1 MHKEPK
7 TFASCLC
14 KSGTQHHIQL
24 TMTNFIPLFPLG
36 IVVYPGEWL
45 NLHIFEPRYRQLIKE
60 CKEENKSFGIPPVIG
75 NRVQETGS
83 IVLMKELVNEYEDGR
98 MDIRVQGTRIFR
110 MLEVVKTIPD
120 KLYSG
125 AIVHYPDN
133 RMTSNTVLLTGV
145 LAAIRELHRR
155 LNVTKKFQLPDEQL
169 CSYDLAHHAGL
180 SLEQEYEL
188 LELVDEWQRLEYLR
202 RHLQS
207 ALPMIA
213 EMDNL
218 RERISLNGH
227 FRELKGWDLE

>member
-1 MHKEPK
+1 
-7 TFASCLC
+7 
-14 KSGTQHHIQL
+14 
-24 TMTNFIPLFPLG
+24 MTNFIPLFPLG

-45 NLHIFEPRYRQLIKE
+45 NLHIFEPRYRQLIRE
-60 CKEENKSFGIPPVIG
+60 CKDENKVFGIPPVIA

-83 IVLMKELVNEYEDGR
+83 IVEIKELVTEYDDGR

-110 MLEVVKTIPD
+110 MLEVVKIIPD

-133 RMTSNTVLLTGV
+133 RMTSNSVLLTGV
-145 LAAIRELHRR
+145 LSAIRELHRR
-155 LNVTKKFQLPDEQL
+155 LNVTKKFRLPDEQL

-218 RERISLNGH
+218 RERINLNGH

>member
-1 MHKEPK
+1 
-7 TFASCLC
+7 
-14 KSGTQHHIQL
+14 
-24 TMTNFIPLFPLG
+24 MTNFIPLFPLG

-45 NLHIFEPRYRQLIKE
+45 NLHIFEPRYRQLIRE
-60 CKEENKSFGIPPVIG
+60 CKDENKVFGIPPVIA

-83 IVLMKELVNEYEDGR
+83 IVEIKELVTEYDDGR

-133 RMTSNTVLLTGV
+133 RMTSNSVLLTGV
-145 LAAIRELHRR
+145 LSAIRELHRR
-155 LNVTKKFQLPDEQL
+155 LNVTKKFRLPDEQL

-218 RERISLNGH
+218 RERINLNGH